1 MKKLWILFGLMV
13 LVACGGTAET
23 ETAVSGSDALG
34 DPSTTSQ
41 DINNAS
47 AAVDVVAENGATELN
62 EDYPDA
68 VPVQMQLILGSLQ
81 LSDGVLAID
90 EGQANE
96 LLPLWRAME
105 SLSQSDTTAAAEM
118 TAVLNQIQNTMLPEQ
133 ISAIVAMELT
143 AEDTQTILQES
154 GGFRLGGRGAAAD
167 GQTSNG
173 GEGRPAGGL
182 PGGGQG
188 PGGGLG
194 GPGGGLGGNVDP
206 EAVQT
211 RLAERF
217 GEGVDPMAQLL
228 MGTLIR
234 NLEVTAGLVD
244 ADALQAGNGRN
255 GFGAVMP
262 LIAEETGLA
271 VEDIQAQLQEGSTL
285 ADIIT
290 NNGGDVEAIQEAL
303 LSQFSQAENFDEEAA
318 RTQIDEMLNGG
329 FGQPPVNE

>member
-1 MKKLWILFGLMV
+1 MKKVLILMMILF

-23 ETAVSGSDALG
+23 GTAVSGSETLG

-47 AAVDVVAENGATELN
+47 AAVDVVAENGAVELN

-68 VPVQMQLILGSLQ
+68 VSVQMQLILGSLQ

-90 EGQANE
+90 ETQAND

-105 SLSQSDTTAAAEM
+105 SLSQSDTTAAVEI
-118 TAVLNQIQNTMLPEQ
+118 TAVLNQIQATMLPEQ
-133 ISAIVAMELT
+133 ISAIAAMELT

-154 GGFRLGGRGAAAD
+154 GGFRLGGRTGNED
-167 GQTSNG
+167 GQSFAG
-173 GEGRPAGGL
+173 GDGPPAGGL
-182 PGGGQG
+182 PGGG
-188 PGGGLG
+188 PGGGG
-194 GPGGGLGGNVDP
+194 FGGGGFGGNADP

-211 RLAERF
+211 RMAERF

-228 MGTLIR
+228 MGALIR

-244 ADALQAGNGRN
+244 ADELQAGNGRN
-255 GFGAVMP
+255 GIGAVMP

-271 VEDIQAQLQEGSTL
+271 VEDIQAQLQEGNTF

-290 NNGGDVEAIQEAL
+290 NNGGDVEAVQEAL
-303 LSQFSQAENFDEEAA
+303 LAQFSQAENFDEDAA
-318 RTQIDEMLNGG
+318 RTQIEEMLNGG

>member
-1 MKKLWILFGLMV
+1 MKKVLILMMILF

-23 ETAVSGSDALG
+23 ETAVSGSETLG

-47 AAVDVVAENGATELN
+47 AAVDVVAENGVVELN

-68 VPVQMQLILGSLQ
+68 VSVQMQLILGSLQ

-90 EGQANE
+90 ETQAND

-105 SLSQSDTTAAAEM
+105 SLSQSDTTAAVEI
-118 TAVLNQIQNTMLPEQ
+118 TAVLNQIQATMLPEQ
-133 ISAIVAMELT
+133 ISAIAAMELT

-154 GGFRLGGRGAAAD
+154 GGFRLGGRTGNED
-167 GQTSNG
+167 GQSFAG
-173 GEGRPAGGL
+173 GDGPPAGGL
-182 PGGGQG
+182 PGGG
-188 PGGGLG
+188 PGGGG
-194 GPGGGLGGNVDP
+194 FGGNADP

-244 ADALQAGNGRN
+244 ADELRSENGRN